1 VINRRELLCSVGAAS
16 LLPAVALSTAADRPA
31 SPGFIA
37 ALHLGPAQDGAGNQ
51 RWADIAGGT
60 VDGDVLRGRV
70 QSGRLE
76 WLSDP
81 ASGAVSVAI
90 TCSILRADGSTV
102 ELRDRNVAARPAQLA
117 GVSGLPTAP
126 RLTDDSGRPLEG
138 TASLAG
144 WLETDF
150 SRGVAQLRAVN
161 LR

>member
-16 LLPAVALSTAADRPA
+16 LLPAVALATADRPA

-37 ALHLGPAQDGAGNQ
+37 ALSLGPAQDGAGNQ

-90 TCSILRADGSTV
+90 TCRILRADGSLV
-102 ELRDRNVAARPAQLA
+102 ELRDRNVGERHAQLA
-117 GVSGLPTAP
+117 GVAGLPTAP
-126 RLTDDSGRPLEG
+126 RLMDDAGR
-138 TASLAG
+138 SLAG
-144 WLETDF
+144 AAGLAGCLETDF
-150 SRGVAQLRAVN
+150 SRGIAQLRAVN